1 MKVNSISC
9 RHSFTQTL
17 LEVAQTDRDVVAVTS
32 DARGSVT
39 LDKFAAALPEQFVEV
54 GIAEQNAVGIAAG
67 LSSAGKKVFVCGP
80 ACFYVARSLEQI
92 KVDVAY
98 SKNPVK
104 IVGVSGGVAYGAL
117 GTTHHSL
124 HDLAVLRTFP
134 DLHIV
139 LPCDVR
145 QTRILTRQ
153 LVDYSVP
160 VYMRMGRNAVP
171 DVYEKDRDFPI
182 GGSYELLSGNDLTI
196 IGAGETVYYCLEAGR
211 RLQAEGIEARVID
224 MYSIKPIDRQAIIR
238 AAEQTDMILT
248 VEEHSLYGGLGAA
261 VAEITAQNRPV
272 PMKLLGIPDEHA
284 VHGNAREI
292 FRHYGMDT
300 DGIYKAA
307 KELFTKHTNPVS
319 DYERAHHRDRSEHL
333 GNEGN
338 FVRQPL
344 PSAEPREYRS

>member
-17 LEVAQTDRDVVAVTS
+17 LEAAQADRDVVAVTS

-98 SKNPVK
+98 SKNPVT

-124 HDLAVLRTFP
+124 HDIAVLRTFP
-134 DLHIV
+134 EMHIV

-145 QTRILTRQ
+145 QTRRLTQQ
-153 LVDYSVP
+153 LVEHPYP
-160 VYMRMGRNAVP
+160 AYMRMGRNAVP
-171 DVYEKDRDFPI
+171 DVYEEDHDFPI
-182 GGSYELLSGNDLTI
+182 GGSYELLSGDDLTI

-211 RLQAEGIEARVID
+211 RLQAEGVGARVID
-224 MYSIKPIDRQAIIR
+224 LYSIKPIDRAAILR
-238 AAEQTDMILT
+238 AAEQTGRILT
-248 VEEHSLYGGLGAA
+248 VEEHSIYGGLGAA
-261 VAEITAQNRPV
+261 VAEIVVQHRPV
-272 PMKLLGIPDEHA
+272 PMRLLGIPDEHA

-292 FRHYGMDT
+292 FHHYGMDT
-300 DGIYKAA
+300 EGIYRAA
-307 KELFTKHTNPVS
+307 KELLAQSV
-319 DYERAHHRDRSEHL
+319 
-333 GNEGN
+333 
-338 FVRQPL
+338 
-344 PSAEPREYRS
+344 